1 MAAEV
6 KSGDFRLKFLMTMK
20 TMHGWSVLQK
30 ALEKKS
36 KAARQKILTESF
48 HQKELE
54 MAVEIACKLGML
66 GAVQFLVE
74 KCDID
79 VEKIKN
85 ACVWSAASGRHS
97 NIVKYFIENLS
108 VDVNLPNDKGMAAI
122 HFACVSGDE
131 HLVEYL
137 VSKGARLTDTDNKN
151 VNCLMAGAWAGS
163 VKICEMAIK
172 AGVDVNAKN
181 SSDEHI
187 LHGTIRQ
194 GFNVDENRLHVI
206 DFLVKAGAN
215 VNSVNAANI
224 PVVIY
229 AALTF
234 KSCTKT
240 LGYFLKHPQV
250 NMRDKIDAMKYG
262 GAFLIST
269 GNSKRGFKF
278 WTRAVELQE
287 KLKFAED
294 ENNNSA
300 PCHSDFS
307 SYEPTCIEDIH
318 RMKENPVRP
327 IYFMFALLS
336 KLHVKYSYN
345 CIPCLEGLTD
355 VIISLGCYS
364 FFLEVFAFTFL
375 HTFSNN
381 ENVDAIPGY
390 ESAFRTICVIIA
402 WKEKKGDEIFPEV
415 LEFFKK
421 MTRGFE
427 MKQPCCKK
435 IMEDEAEEI
444 SQTERD
450 LRAIIA
456 HAIDL
461 FCPPG
466 EEDEDSDSDS
476 CSYYGDYKDGK
487 QRNMYMKLMMQLSA
501 LILGIFPTHR
511 EDFLPCLYKLLETKF
526 RDEKRVTF
534 LHIAIECM
542 DTSQDYH
549 ADEETHAELVKILI
563 ENGED
568 VNATD
573 NYLCSPVHELASVVH
588 CENLSL
594 VQEIVDLMVQHGAHL
609 DMRNKLGWSAL
620 NDLIDSEVKVNPAAN
635 QTLQC
640 LAAEVI
646 MEENLDYQS
655 TTPKA
660 LWDFIQ
666 QHDPEER
673 MDECKIPYAST
684 LYSQERFWCNVEE
697 HVCDV

>member
-6 KSGDFRLKFLMTMK
+6 KSGDFRLKFLITMK
-20 TMHGWSVLQK
+20 SMHGWNALQE

-36 KAARQKILTESF
+36 KAERQKILTESF
-48 HQKELE
+48 HQKEIEIAL
-54 MAVEIACKLGML
+54 EIACKQGMI
-66 GAVQFLVE
+66 GAVQFLTD
-74 KCDID
+74 KCGID
-79 VEKIKN
+79 VEKVKN
-85 ACVWSAASGRHS
+85 VCVWTAASGRHS
-97 NIVKYFIENLS
+97 NIVKYFIENHS
-108 VDVNLPNDKGMAAI
+108 FDVNLQNDQGMAAI
-122 HFACVSGDE
+122 HFACVSGNE

-137 VSKGARLTDTDNKN
+137 VNKGASLTDTNNKN

-163 VKICEMAIK
+163 LKICEMAIK

-181 SSDEHI
+181 CYDEHI

-194 GFNVDENRLHVI
+194 GFNLNESRLHII
-206 DFLVKAGAN
+206 DYLVKAGAN
-215 VNSVNAANI
+215 VNSVNTANI

-234 KSCTKT
+234 QSCTKT

-250 NMRDKIDAMKYG
+250 NMHDKIDAMKYG

-269 GNSKRGFKF
+269 GNSKRGFKY

-287 KLKFAED
+287 KMKFVED

-300 PCHSDFS
+300 PYHGDFS

-318 RMKENPVRP
+318 RMKENPVLP

-336 KLHVKYSYN
+336 KLHVKYGHN

-355 VIISLGCYS
+355 VIISLGCYG

-381 ENVDAIPGY
+381 ENVSAIPEY
-390 ESAFRTICVIIA
+390 DSAFRTICVILA
-402 WKEKKGDEIFPEV
+402 WHDEKGDEIFPKV
-415 LEFFKK
+415 LEFYKK
-421 MTRGFE
+421 MSCGFE
-427 MKQPCCKK
+427 MKQLCCQKV
-435 IMEDEAEEI
+435 IEDEAEEI

-450 LRAIIA
+450 LREIIV
-456 HAIDL
+456 HALEYNCPHDGDEGSDL
-461 FCPPG
+461 
-466 EEDEDSDSDS
+466 DT
-476 CSYYGDYKDGK
+476 CSSYDDYKDGK
-487 QRNMYMKLMMQLSA
+487 QRNMYMKLMIQLSA
-501 LILGIFPTHR
+501 LILGIFPSHR
-511 EDFLPCLYKLLETKF
+511 EEFLPSLFKLLITKF
-526 RDEKRVTF
+526 RDEKQVTF

-542 DTSQDYH
+542 ETTQDYQW
-549 ADEETHAELVKILI
+549 DEDNQAELVKILI

-573 NYLCSPVHELASVVH
+573 NYLCSPVHERAAIVQ
-588 CENLSL
+588 CDNLHL
-594 VQEIVDLMVQHGAHL
+594 IQETVDLMVKHGAHL
-609 DMRNKLGWSAL
+609 DIRNKIGLSGL
-620 NDLIDSEVKVNPAAN
+620 NDMIDCGVKVNTAAN

-646 MEENLDYQS
+646 MEKNLDYRS
-655 TTPKA
+655 STPKA

-666 QHDPEER
+666 LHDPEER
-673 MDECKIPYAST
+673 LDECKIPYACT
-684 LYSQERFWCNVEE
+684 FYGPERFWFNVED

>member
-6 KSGDFRLKFLMTMK
+6 KSDDFRLKFLMTMK
-20 TMHGWSVLQK
+20 SLLDWSALQK

-36 KAARQKILTESF
+36 KAERHKILTESF
-48 HQKELE
+48 HQKEIE
-54 MAVEIACKLGML
+54 MALEIACKQGMI
-66 GAVQFLVE
+66 GAVQFLID
-74 KCDID
+74 KCGID
-79 VEKIKN
+79 VEKVKN
-85 ACVWSAASGRHS
+85 VCVWSAASGRHS
-97 NIVKYFIENLS
+97 NIVKYLIENHS
-108 VDVNLPNDKGMAAI
+108 VDVNLQNDQGMAAI
-122 HFACVSGDE
+122 HFACVSGNE

-137 VSKGARLTDTDNKN
+137 VNKGASLTDTDNKN
-151 VNCLMAGAWAGS
+151 VNCL
-163 VKICEMAIK
+163 IK

-181 SSDEHI
+181 SNDEHI

-194 GFNVDENRLHVI
+194 GFNLNESRLHVI
-206 DFLVKAGAN
+206 DYLVKAGAN

-250 NMRDKIDAMKYG
+250 NMHDKIDAMKYG

-287 KLKFAED
+287 KMKFVED

-300 PCHSDFS
+300 PFHGDFS

-318 RMKENPVRP
+318 RMKENPVLP

-336 KLHVKYSYN
+336 KLHVKYGYN
-345 CIPCLEGLTD
+345 CIPCLEGLND
-355 VIISLGCYS
+355 VIISLGCYG

-381 ENVDAIPGY
+381 EN
-390 ESAFRTICVIIA
+390 
-402 WKEKKGDEIFPEV
+402 
-415 LEFFKK
+415 LL
-421 MTRGFE
+421 TR
-427 MKQPCCKK
+427 P
-435 IMEDEAEEI
+435 
-444 SQTERD
+444 
-450 LRAIIA
+450 L
-456 HAIDL
+456 
-461 FCPPG
+461 
-466 EEDEDSDSDS
+466 
-476 CSYYGDYKDGK
+476 
-487 QRNMYMKLMMQLSA
+487 
-501 LILGIFPTHR
+501 
-511 EDFLPCLYKLLETKF
+511 KLLKTKF
-526 RDEKRVTF
+526 RDEKQVTF

-542 DTSQDYH
+542 DTTQDYH
-549 ADEETHAELVKILI
+549 GDEDNQAELVKILI

-573 NYLCSPVHELASVVH
+573 NYLCSPVHELATIVH
-588 CENLSL
+588 CDNLHL
-594 VQEIVDLMVQHGAHL
+594 VQEIVDLMVKHGAHL
-609 DMRNKLGWSAL
+609 DIRNKLGWSGL
-620 NDLIDSEVKVNPAAN
+620 NDMIDCGVKVNTAAN

-646 MEENLDYQS
+646 IEKNLDYRS
-655 TTPKA
+655 STPKA

-666 QHDPEER
+666 LHDPEER
-673 MDECKIPYAST
+673 LDECKIPYACT
-684 LYSQERFWCNVEE
+684 FYSQERFWFNVEE
-697 HVCDV
+697 HVCDI